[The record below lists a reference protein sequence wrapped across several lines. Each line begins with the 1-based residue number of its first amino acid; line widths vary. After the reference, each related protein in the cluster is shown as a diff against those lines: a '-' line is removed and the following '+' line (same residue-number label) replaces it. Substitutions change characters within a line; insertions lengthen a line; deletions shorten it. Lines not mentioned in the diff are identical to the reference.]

1 MNLSLTYTPK
11 LPDKTLQNRP
21 MKCYKITR
29 LFGCFKKMQYLLHEN
44 YKGETRM
51 KEYDY
56 E

>member
-1 MNLSLTYTPK
+1 M
-11 LPDKTLQNRP
+11 LQNHP
-21 MKCYKITR
+21 IVW
-29 LFGCFKKMQYLLHEN
+29 LFQKNAVSLHEN

>member
-1 MNLSLTYTPK
+1 M
-11 LPDKTLQNRP
+11 LQNHP
-21 MKCYKITR
+21 IVWLFQKNAVSFFENIT
-29 LFGCFKKMQYLLHEN
+29 LLTKKSLYLHEN